1 MAAKI
6 LVVDD
11 SVVDRVIISNM
22 LSDFEVINA
31 SDEVLTILANSPRPA
46 LSQIHRRTKFPPA
59 FTTASPLLRGDE
71 IATSRGI
78 TMPHFAKVLNIRRR
92 KAPQVLLS

>member
-22 LSDFEVINA
+22 LSDFEVLNA

-46 LSQIHRRTKFPPA
+46 LSQIHRRT
-59 FTTASPLLRGDE
+59 T
-71 IATSRGI
+71 
-78 TMPHFAKVLNIRRR
+78 
-92 KAPQVLLS
+92 